1 MGLFYTYNG
10 MVGLRD
16 PKWPQGALNVP
27 IGLFQR
33 CGLVVNVTKSKVM
46 TCQPGEIRYDI
57 SEEAVG

>member
-1 MGLFYTYNG
+1 